1 MRRLAFAAL
10 TLCLSLG
17 VVMAQE
23 SAHETGQPK
32 HESEAASEERLEIWK
47 WANFAI
53 LAAGLGYLIVKQGG
67 PFFAS
72 RSAEIRKGIT
82 DAEALRKDADA
93 RAAEVDR
100 RLANLEADVK
110 QMRSTVLAEQ
120 AAAAERLRQETAAEL
135 ARIQESAGRE
145 IDSAAKAARV
155 ELKRYAARLAI
166 DLAEQKIRA
175 RMNAE
180 SQGVLVDD
188 FVRSLDQHA

>member
-1 MRRLAFAAL
+1 MRRLAFLAL

-17 VVMAQE
+17 IVMAQE
-23 SAHETGQPK
+23 TAGAKDP
-32 HESEAASEERLEIWK
+32 EEGLEIWK

-53 LAAGLGYLIVKQGG
+53 LAAGLGYLAVKQGS

-100 RLANLEADVK
+100 RLANLESDVK
-110 QMRSTVLAEQ
+110 QMRATVLAEQ
-120 AAAAERLRQETAAEL
+120 AAAAERLRQETTAEL
-135 ARIQESAGRE
+135 ARIQDHAGRE
-145 IDSAAKAARV
+145 IESAAKAARV

-166 DLAEQKIRA
+166 DLAEQKIRS

-188 FVRSLDQHA
+188 FVRSLDHNA

>member
-1 MRRLAFAAL
+1 MKRLAFA
-10 TLCLSLG
+10 TLAICLPLG
-17 VVMAQE
+17 IVMAQE
-23 SAHETGQPK
+23 TEGAK
-32 HESEAASEERLEIWK
+32 ADSEEHLEMWK

-53 LAAGLGYLIVKQGG
+53 LAGGLGYLFAKKGG

-93 RAAEVDR
+93 RAAEVER

-110 QMRSTVLAEQ
+110 QMRATVLSEQ

-135 ARIQESAGRE
+135 ARIQEYAVRE
-145 IDSAAKAARV
+145 IDSAGKAARV

-166 DLAEQKIRA
+166 DLAEQKIRS

-180 SQGVLVDD
+180 NQGVLVDD
-188 FVRSLDQHA
+188 FVRSLDQQA

>member
-1 MRRLAFAAL
+1 MKRLAFAAL
-10 TLCLSLG
+10 ALGLSLG

-23 SAHETGQPK
+23 AAEAK
-32 HESEAASEERLEIWK
+32 HESEAASEERLELWK

-53 LAAGLGYLIVKQGG
+53 LAGGLGFLIAKKGG

-100 RLANLEADVK
+100 RLANLETDVK

-135 ARIQESAGRE
+135 ARIQEHAGRE

-188 FVRSLDQHA
+188 FVRSLDRHA

>member
-10 TLCLSLG
+10 TLCMSLG
-17 VVMAQE
+17 IVMAQE
-23 SAHETGQPK
+23 AAHETGQPK
-32 HESEAASEERLEIWK
+32 HESEAASEEGLEIWK

-53 LAAGLGYLIVKQGG
+53 LAAGLGYLAVKQGG

-100 RLANLEADVK
+100 RLANLESDVK
-110 QMRSTVLAEQ
+110 QMRATVLAEQ

-135 ARIQESAGRE
+135 ARIQDHAGRE
-145 IDSAAKAARV
+145 IESAAKAARV

-166 DLAEQKIRA
+166 DLAEQKIRS

-188 FVRSLDQHA
+188 FVRSLDHHA

>member
-10 TLCLSLG
+10 TLGLSLS
-17 VVMAQE
+17 VVLAQE
-23 SAHETGQPK
+23 KAEAK

-53 LAAGLGYLIVKQGG
+53 LAAGLGYLAVKQGG

-82 DAEALRKDADA
+82 DAEALRKDADS

-100 RLANLEADVK
+100 RLANLESDVK
-110 QMRSTVLAEQ
+110 QMRATVLAEQ

-135 ARIQESAGRE
+135 ARIQDHAGRE
-145 IDSAAKAARV
+145 IESAAKAARV

-166 DLAEQKIRA
+166 DLAEQKIRS

-188 FVRSLDQHA
+188 FVRSLDHHA